1 MDRKRLLYFES
12 LVLLLHICRG
22 IEREDPVNYE
32 SLTDNS
38 KYVFHGKAAI
48 LHCNVP
54 IKDSEEVKKVTWKF
68 NEKVF
73 LQAINKHQ
81 QVKDSSF
88 GGKIDLVNQDPFTIK
103 IKEAHI
109 SMSGNYT
116 CLVDYADKNETSTF
130 FLPIINDVCKDSDWK
145 FTLNKES
152 CEQTIDMKCVGVFP
166 KPRPQCQFIGSQ
178 VNQGIHVHTEPLENG
193 TFKIS
198 INAIYKK
205 KDFENVTELT
215 LNCILILS
223 DTGYQFGIKK
233 EMFGDRGCPL
243 KYPDAG
249 DGYVNDTNIEKSC
262 WDQAANGSSLT
273 YHCSDDRIKTL
284 SCVGDSWVDK
294 SGNVIV
300 SDRSYCTD
308 NGNTMTVSTFS
319 ILIAVLMLYYY

>member
-22 IEREDPVNYE
+22 IEGEDPVNYE
-32 SLTDNS
+32 SLTNNS
-38 KYVFHGKAAI
+38 KYVFHGKEAI
-48 LHCNVP
+48 LHCN
-54 IKDSEEVKKVTWKF
+54 IRTKDSEKIKKVTWKF

-73 LQAINKHQ
+73 LQVVNKHH
-81 QVKDSSF
+81 QVIDSSYAE
-88 GGKIDLVNQDPFTIK
+88 KVDVRNQDPFTIK

-109 SMSGNYT
+109 SMTGKYD
-116 CLVDYADKNETSTF
+116 CLAEYADRNETSSF

-166 KPRPQCQFIGSQ
+166 KPRPQCLFTNLQ
-178 VNQGIHVHTEPLENG
+178 VKQAVPLHIDILANG

-198 INAIYKK
+198 INAIFKK
-205 KDFENVTELT
+205 ETFKNVTELT
-215 LNCILILS
+215 LNCIFILT
-223 DTGYQFGIKK
+223 DTDYQFGIKR

-249 DGYVNDTNIEKSC
+249 DGYINDTNIEKSC

-273 YHCSDDRIKTL
+273 YHCNDDRVKTL
-284 SCVGDSWVDK
+284 SCIGDSWVDK